1 MSANGPGAGWMP
13 PGTGMGTGR
22 TNGATAPP
30 VSGDLWQWV
39 DPALLP
45 PRPWLLG
52 TVLMRGHTTLLGSPG
67 GTGKTAW
74 AVAAALAAITGRKNI
89 LGLHSFVRGSV
100 WFVTLEDD
108 KAEMQRRIAAAMMQH
123 GVGAGDIAG
132 RLYLTDGVLKLVEY
146 SHSGRTAQFTPS
158 VEDCKDFIRDNNI
171 LLTIIDP
178 LVKAHSVDGS
188 SNDAMDVL
196 ISASNEIARD
206 TQCSMLVPCHFR
218 KGGDLDTDGRDLFR
232 GATSLVDGARIARG
246 MQQMTDAEAKGFGM
260 ADDRRTAFVR
270 MVDIKSNMAPKAQA
284 TDWYELVPIALGN
297 DRVDPAY
304 TAGDSVQAI
313 KRWDPPELFGG
324 MDHPTMAAIFS
335 RLGDAS
341 QTFHATAGGGRNW
354 AGTVIMAE
362 AGKSREQAKDILRL
376 WIDSGTLIDLTYK
389 NTSGE
394 ERHKLVPDPAKVAA
408 ILSDMATHTPGP

>member
-1 MSANGPGAGWMP
+1 MSANGPGADWVG
-13 PGTGMGTGR
+13 PGTGSR

-30 VSGDLWQWV
+30 VSGDLWRWV
-39 DPALLP
+39 DPTLLP

-52 TVLMRGHTTLLGSPG
+52 TALMRGHTTLLGSPG

-74 AVAAALAAITGRKNI
+74 AVAAAMAAITGRRDI
-89 LGLHSFVRGSV
+89 LGLHSFVQGNV

-123 GVGAGDIAG
+123 GILPGDIAG
-132 RLYLTDGVLKLVEY
+132 RLFLTDGVLKLVAY
-146 SHSGRTAQFTPS
+146 TPGDRTAGFTPS
-158 VEDCKDFIRDNNI
+158 VEDCKDFINDNDI
-171 LLTIIDP
+171 LLTIVDP

-284 TDWYELVPIALGN
+284 TDWYELVPVALGN

-304 TAGDSVQAI
+304 PAGDSVQAI

-324 MDHPTMAAIFS
+324 MDHPTMAAIFAD
-335 RLGDAS
+335 LDD
-341 QTFHATAGGGRNW
+341 QTQVWSAGRGRQRQW
-354 AGTVIMAE
+354 AGDSIVRH
-362 AGKSREQAKDILRL
+362 AGKSIDQAG
-376 WIDSGTLIDLTYK
+376 S
-389 NTSGE
+389 
-394 ERHKLVPDPAKVAA
+394 
-408 ILSDMATHTPGP
+408 ILSQWTKAGVVYVVTHRVGGHDRQRLVLDRARADAVLRDLPSSYSAP

>member
-1 MSANGPGAGWMP
+1 MSANGPGAGWVGG
-13 PGTGMGTGR
+13 GTSSR

-30 VSGDLWQWV
+30 VSGDLWRWV
-39 DPALLP
+39 DPTLLP

-74 AVAAALAAITGRKNI
+74 AVAAALAAITGRKDI

-123 GVGAGDIAG
+123 GVVAGDITG
-132 RLYLTDGVLKLVEY
+132 RLYLTDGVLKLVDYEP
-146 SHSGRTAQFTPS
+146 RTRAAQFTQS

-196 ISASNEIARD
+196 ISASNEIGRD

-218 KGGDLDTDGRDLFR
+218 KGGDLDTDGRDMFR

-260 ADDRRTAFVR
+260 AEDRRTAFAR
-270 MVDIKSNMAPKAQA
+270 MVDIKSNMAPKALA
-284 TDWYELVPIALGN
+284 TDWYELVPVALGN
-297 DRVDPAY
+297 TKVDPAY

-324 MDHPTMAAIFS
+324 MDHPTMAAIFAN
-335 RLGDAS
+335 LGDAS
-341 QTFHATAGGGRNW
+341 QVWSPTRGNQRQW
-354 AGTVIMAE
+354 AGDSIIRH
-362 AGKSREQAKDILRL
+362 AGKSIEQAKGILKQWTDSGVVFVATHSVGRHDRQRLLLDRAKADAILR
-376 WIDSGTLIDLTYK
+376 DLPA
-389 NTSGE
+389 SSS
-394 ERHKLVPDPAKVAA
+394 VP
-408 ILSDMATHTPGP
+408 